1 MIPRTRQRWGGVFIA
16 LLGGGFTAWEWYTRL
31 QRGYFYDKASVIFPA
46 FLGLGIGL
54 ILFPGYKE
62 ERLARGEDISELTGT
77 QLLTPRW
84 WGILVCALA
93 AGFGN
98 YLLLRAG

>member
-1 MIPRTRQRWGGVFIA
+1 M
-16 LLGGGFTAWEWYTRL
+16 GGGFTAWSWYTAL
-31 QRGYFYDKASVIFPA
+31 QHGYFYDKASVVFPA
-46 FLGLGIGL
+46 FCILGLGL

-62 ERLARGEDISELTGT
+62 ERLARGENLSGLSGA

-84 WGILVCALA
+84 WVILVVALA

-98 YLLLRAG
+98 YLLLASR